1 MCIEGFGYRVSGFP
15 AGVENTQKHTKTIS
29 EQKQSP
35 FLSHFRGSVCF
46 LHPVFTSFLQPA
58 PGADPATRNDS
69 PGVANRKQVD
79 IFAVHSEH

>member
-1 MCIEGFGYRVSGFP
+1 MQPKMVLGFEVSYK
-15 AGVENTQKHTKTIS
+15 NLQKHTKTIS

-69 PGVANRKQVD
+69 PSVADRKQVD
-79 IFAVHSEH
+79 IFAGHSEH